1 LGFKEDPT
9 MRKFMTIAC
18 LLSVVMPA
26 PAFADFWIDWPNG
39 RSSYVTD
46 DAFFVGLV
54 VVVIALVALSGLFS
68 SSSGGGTS
76 GSSLSATDQAQ
87 QYEDEAVQYRAMS
100 RKLDAE
106 TDLAESFIKAKRT
119 RAELDDVEE
128 FLRDDKRRRRR

>member
-1 LGFKEDPT
+1 
-9 MRKFMTIAC
+9 MRKVIAITC
-18 LLSVVMPA
+18 LLSAVTLQSA
-26 PAFADFWIDWPNG
+26 RADFWIDWPNG

-46 DAFFVGLV
+46 NAFFVGLAV
-54 VVVIALVALSGLFS
+54 VAFLVLCLLG
-68 SSSGGGTS
+68 SSSGGGAS

-87 QYEDEAVQYRAMS
+87 QYEDEAAQYRAMS

-106 TDLAESFIKAKRT
+106 TDLADSLIKAKRT

>member
-1 LGFKEDPT
+1 
-9 MRKFMTIAC
+9 MRKAIAITC
-18 LLSVVMPA
+18 LLSAMTLQSA
-26 PAFADFWIDWPNG
+26 RADFWIDWPNG
-39 RSSYVTD
+39 QSTYVTD
-46 DAFFVGLV
+46 NAFIIGLV
-54 VVVIALVALSGLFS
+54 VVVVFLALCGLLG

-87 QYEDEAVQYRAMS
+87 QYEDEAAQYRAMS

-106 TDLAESFIKAKRT
+106 TDLADSLIKAKRT

>member
-1 LGFKEDPT
+1 
-9 MRKFMTIAC
+9 MRKVITITS
-18 LLSVVMPA
+18 LLSAVTLQSA
-26 PAFADFWIDWPNG
+26 RADFWIDWPNG

-46 DAFFVGLV
+46 NAFFVGLV
-54 VVVIALVALSGLFS
+54 VVVVAFVALSGLIS